1 MGVMGGAGRQGGEGG
16 DHRCRAE
23 PAPQPTRSRSAG
35 VEESAA
41 DAALAPRNLSPFPGD
56 GAGPRSSSGDAL
68 PAATQETRGQRGG
81 FAKPAP
87 RTRPVLYPG
96 GAPRPRRH
104 DTHSRDSPPTAG
116 AARSTGERE
125 RKLVCSTICWKTK
138 TSDSLLHMQRN
149 NTASPID
156 NQGDIKKTTVL
167 QRPNSTS

>member
-23 PAPQPTRSRSAG
+23 PAPQPTQGRRSRQQTQHWLPEICLPSLGTARG
-35 VEESAA
+35 PGAA
-41 DAALAPRNLSPFPGD
+41 AETRFQLPPRKPGD
-56 GAGPRSSSGDAL
+56 SVVGSRSRLPAPARSSTPVVPRG
-68 PAATQETRGQRGG
+68 PGNTTR
-81 FAKPAP
+81 
-87 RTRPVLYPG
+87 
-96 GAPRPRRH
+96 
-104 DTHSRDSPPTAG
+104 TAG
-116 AARSTGERE
+116 TAPHCGGCSSTGERE

>member
-1 MGVMGGAGRQGGEGG
+1 MGVMGGAGRQGAEGG

-35 VEESAA
+35 AEESAA

-104 DTHSRDSPPTAG
+104 DTHSRDSPPLRGLHAAQVKENENLSVAPSAG
-116 AARSTGERE
+116 KQRPPTHCFTCRETTQQARST
-125 RKLVCSTICWKTK
+125 TK
-138 TSDSLLHMQRN
+138 GT
-149 NTASPID
+149 
-156 NQGDIKKTTVL
+156 
-167 QRPNSTS
+167 

>member
-23 PAPQPTRSRSAG
+23 PAPQPTRSAG
-35 VEESAA
+35 AEESAA

-104 DTHSRDSPPTAG
+104 DTHSRDSPPLRG
-116 AARSTGERE
+116 
-125 RKLVCSTICWKTK
+125 
-138 TSDSLLHMQRN
+138 
-149 NTASPID
+149 
-156 NQGDIKKTTVL
+156 L
-167 QRPNSTS
+167 QQHR